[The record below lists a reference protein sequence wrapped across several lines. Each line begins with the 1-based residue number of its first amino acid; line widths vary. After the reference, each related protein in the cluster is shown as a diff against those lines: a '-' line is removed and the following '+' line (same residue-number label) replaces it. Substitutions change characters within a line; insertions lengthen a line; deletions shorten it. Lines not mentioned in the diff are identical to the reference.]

1 MAAYFHWR
9 DKNYSLGCKSKFSH
23 IKKFN
28 IDQIYKKMRQHAYSI
43 KWVHC
48 LTVNLIKLIN
58 IVDVDGFAINMIKF
72 RFTV

>member
-1 MAAYFHWR
+1 
-9 DKNYSLGCKSKFSH
+9 
-23 IKKFN
+23 
-28 IDQIYKKMRQHAYSI
+28 
-43 KWVHC
+43 VHC